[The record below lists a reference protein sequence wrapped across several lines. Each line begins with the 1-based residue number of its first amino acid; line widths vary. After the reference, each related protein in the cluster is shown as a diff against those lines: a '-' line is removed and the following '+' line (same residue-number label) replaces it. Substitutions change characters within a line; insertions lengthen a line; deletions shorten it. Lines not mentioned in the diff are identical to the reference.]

1 MAMSDTVVTSLRL
14 AWRVVRTAHGRE
26 VTFNYGTGSKTLIAV
41 KSRPNAQAVS
51 SDGET
56 IIESNSYDFLIDPAD
71 LVIDGVFIKPSEG
84 FEITEQDGTK
94 HRLIPGDS
102 GNLVWRY
109 SDQHKTFI
117 RCFAEEMI

>member
-1 MAMSDTVVTSLRL
+1 MSISDVIPDALRL
-14 AWRVVRTAHGRE
+14 AWETIRTLHGRE
-26 VTFNYGTGSKTLIAV
+26 VTYNYGTGTKTLIAV

-51 SDGET
+51 GEEV
-56 IIESNSYDFLIDPAD
+56 IVESNSWDFLIEPAD
-71 LVIDGVFIKPSEG
+71 LIISGSFVKPSEG
-84 FEITEQDGTK
+84 HEITEQDGTV